1 LGIVGLNASAERV
14 LANDRFLISDQDLKD
29 HEEWQVWIFFGNL
42 AYSGPIFDLLWDGQK
57 NH

>member
-1 LGIVGLNASAERV
+1 V
-14 LANDRFLISDQDLKD
+14 LANDRFLISDQNLKD